1 MSKFNFKTS
10 FLESLNEILDKRE
23 EALKAN
29 LEANYAHI
37 DDVPFK
43 EDIESKIESI
53 DYIVSRSELEY
64 FDLSE
69 FVQRDEILLT
79 HSKED
84 LLTRIKELE
93 DDNRELESRLL
104 VIENFLLKTLKGF
117 KDD

>member
-1 MSKFNFKTS
+1 MSKFNFNEK

-23 EALKAN
+23 ATLKD
-29 LEANYAHI
+29 EIQANYAHV
-37 DDVPFK
+37 DEVPFK
-43 EDIESKIESI
+43 EDIESKIESL
-53 DYIVSRSELEY
+53 DYIVTRSEIEY

-69 FVQRDEILLT
+69 FITREEILST

-93 DDNRELESRLL
+93 DDNKELESRLL